1 MAALLV
7 WAVRRPQFPAM
18 DLFADSAPMQS
29 VLTDAEGGIRYWP
42 QAVDASTAE
51 AWFQALRAQAD
62 WEVQHRPMYDR
73 VVAVPR
79 LLASYRL
86 DALPPGLPL
95 DALLARVQS
104 LVPAPYNTAG
114 LNLYRDGRDS
124 VAMHHDTLHT
134 LAPGQ
139 PIALVSLGAP
149 RRMNIRAKAGGGR
162 AIGLELASGSV
173 LAMSHASQ
181 LTHEHGIPKTARKV
195 GERMSVVLRVRPA
208 VRMEAGLYGPHWQG

>member
-1 MAALLV
+1 
-7 WAVRRPQFPAM
+7 M
-18 DLFADSAPMQS
+18 DLFPETAAMRTLVDD
-29 VLTDAEGGIRYWP
+29 VEGGIRYWP
-42 QAVDASTAE
+42 EAVDAATAQ
-51 AWFQALRAQAD
+51 AWFARLRVQVDWQAQ
-62 WEVQHRPMYDR
+62 QRPMYDR

-86 DALPPGLPL
+86 DALPPGLALPPL
-95 DALLARVQS
+95 LERVQA

-139 PIALVSLGAP
+139 PIVLVSLGAP
-149 RRMNIRAKAGGGR
+149 RRMNLRARAGGH
-162 AIGLELASGSV
+162 ALIGVELAPGSV

-181 LTHEHGIPKTARKV
+181 LTHEHGIPKTVRAV
-195 GERMSVVLRVRPA
+195 GERISVVFRVRPSA
-208 VRMEAGLYGPHWQG
+208 RMEAGQYGPHWQR